1 MVMYLSA
8 RAALRAP
15 CVHIL
20 APASSCPVR
29 AAPSGPGHRLAVT
42 VLAACFLVAVVPVGL
57 DPGYAHPRP
66 GLVESPTH
74 WPTWR
79 PGASGADEALR
90 AVREVLQQV
99 RVTRHDN
106 LVVSV
111 DAGGRIRV
119 LEALLRVAHREHVNA
134 VSAS

>member
-1 MVMYLSA
+1 MHLSA

-57 DPGYAHPRP
+57 DPACAHLRP
-66 GLVESPTH
+66 GLVEILNH
-74 WPTWR
+74 R
-79 PGASGADEALR
+79 PRVPQRASGIALPASTEYYGRFAKYSSRCESPDTMISSSALMRVDESAYSKRCL
-90 AVREVLQQV
+90 
-99 RVTRHDN
+99 
-106 LVVSV
+106 
-111 DAGGRIRV
+111 GRRI
-119 LEALLRVAHREHVNA
+119 
-134 VSAS
+134 ASTLTP